1 MCEQW
6 IMVPTR
12 DEILTARDLVRPHL
26 RRTPCLDY
34 RLPGGDV
41 VALKLEL
48 LQHTGSF
55 KPRGAFATVLS
66 QESPPGRL
74 VAASGGN
81 HGLAVAHVGRRLG
94 IPASI
99 FVPRTAPE
107 AKVARLRSY
116 GADVHQVGQTYA
128 AALEASRSEAQRPGS
143 LSVHAYDAP
152 GTIRGQATI
161 GVEIAEQSSP
171 DTVLVAVGGGG
182 LIGGVASWFRGTVR
196 VVGVEPRTC
205 NALDAAMTHG
215 GPTPVDP
222 TGVAADS
229 LGASRL
235 GDLPWEAARQTGVRS
250 VLVGDD
256 DIRAA
261 RERLWRD
268 LRLVAEP
275 GGATALAALLSG
287 AYTPAYRER
296 VTVIV
301 CGGNCDPGDLPLD

>member
-1 MCEQW
+1 
-6 IMVPTR
+6 MVPTR
-12 DEILTARDLVRPHL
+12 DEIITARDLVRPHL

-34 RLPGGDV
+34 RLPNGDV

-66 QESPPGRL
+66 QDEPPERL

-81 HGLAVAHVGRRLG
+81 HGLAVAHVGNQLG

-99 FVPRTAPE
+99 FVPRTAPA

-116 GADVHQVGQTYA
+116 GADVHQVGTRYA
-128 AALEASRSEAQRPGS
+128 EALDASRHESERPGS

-152 GTIRGQATI
+152 GTVRGQGTI
-161 GVEIAEQSSP
+161 GIEITEQSSP

-182 LIGGVASWFRGTVR
+182 LIGGVASWFRGTVN
-196 VVGVEPRTC
+196 VVGVEPETC
-205 NALDAAMTHG
+205 NALDAALTHG
-215 GPTPVDP
+215 GPTQVDP
-222 TGVAADS
+222 TGIAADS
-229 LGASRL
+229 LGASTL
-235 GDLPWEAARQTGVRS
+235 GEISWQAVQQTGVRS
-250 VLVGDD
+250 VLVSDD

-261 RERLWRD
+261 RELLWRD

-275 GGATALAALLSG
+275 GGATALAALVGG
-287 AYTPAYRER
+287 AYAPAYRER

-301 CGGNCDPGDLPLD
+301 CGGNSDPSDLPLD